1 MCGMAG
7 VGVLGHSRLAIAD
20 LVTQFA
26 VKRTG
31 ACRHNRSPQLS
42 ASRSPFLDLSALA
55 RAEFALGQSLRREQL
70 RSHPLARLPLFLL
83 PEGAGHPGV
92 DVLDFDDGIGHGTR
106 SLQLRPGAFRLRRG
120 EDLGGHVDCGPCRAM
135 PTPTSTANRGPVA
148 QELGRS
154 RSGPFDPAQSA
165 YPGPAIIDPARP
177 NFGQTSVFSAK
188 EAETCRSRLAM
199 ALAGRLNP
207 IP

>member
-7 VGVLGHSRLAIAD
+7 LGVLGHSRLAVAD

-70 RSHPLARLPLFLL
+70 RSHPLARLPVFLL

-92 DVLDFDDGIGHGTR
+92 DVLDFDDGIGHGAR
-106 SLQLRPGAFRLRRG
+106 SLQLRPKPPTAPGRIPPAPRRG
-120 EDLGGHVDCGPCRAM
+120 PWRTCCLRTLPGH
-135 PTPTSTANRGPVA
+135 ANPRLHGESGA
-148 QELGRS
+148 GRS
-154 RSGPFDPAQSA
+154 GAW
-165 YPGPAIIDPARP
+165 
-177 NFGQTSVFSAK
+177 SVS
-188 EAETCRSRLAM
+188 LW
-199 ALAGRLNP
+199 P
-207 IP
+207 V